1 MVKIGP
7 RFYRRRST
15 PQNSSSLS
23 TPTPLKRALLIGINY
38 TDADRGSEYPPLRRA
53 QQDTRDFRA
62 LLISA

>member
-15 PQNSSSLS
+15 PQSSGLS
-23 TPTPLKRALLIGINY
+23 TLAPLKRALLIGINY
-38 TDADRGSEYPPLRRA
+38 TDADPGSEYPPLRRA

-62 LLISA
+62 LLISV